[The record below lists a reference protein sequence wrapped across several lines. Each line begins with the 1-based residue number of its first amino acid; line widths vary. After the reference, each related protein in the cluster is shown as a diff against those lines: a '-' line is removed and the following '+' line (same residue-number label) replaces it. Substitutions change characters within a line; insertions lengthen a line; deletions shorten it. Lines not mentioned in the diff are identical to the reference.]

1 VIIVSDTSPLHYLAV
16 LDQIHV
22 LPILYG
28 KVICPPE
35 VIAECLHAHA
45 PELVRTW
52 ATSLPDWLEIRSVIS
67 PQRSELSPLDPGEAA
82 AIQLALD
89 SHADLLL
96 IDERKGRL
104 IAEQLGL
111 RVTGVLAVLAD
122 AAMAGLLDF
131 DEVSSQLIDKT
142 NFRVSSRVI
151 AAIRFRLTGKKDKPW
166 Q

>member
-1 VIIVSDTSPLHYLAV
+1 VIVVSDTSPLHYLV
-16 LDQIHV
+16 ILDQIHV
-22 LPILYG
+22 LPVLYG

-35 VIAECLHAHA
+35 VIAECLHPHA
-45 PELVRTW
+45 PKIVRAW
-52 ATSLPDWLEIRSVIS
+52 ASSLPDWLEISSTIS

-104 IAEQLGL
+104 IAEELGL
-111 RVTGVLAVLAD
+111 RATGILAVLVD
-122 AAMAGLLDF
+122 AASAGLLDF
-131 DEVSSQLIDKT
+131 EEVTNTLIGTT
-142 NFRVSSRVI
+142 NFRVSKRVL
-151 AAIRFRLTGKKDKPW
+151 AAVRSRLTTGTEGP